1 MYEIR
6 MNGGKKMILDLILD
20 LVKLEFL
27 RDRSKRKGIDKFH
40 LELWS
45 FFILSRIENS
55 LYTIIMILHIPIR
68 LDIRKIN
75 GFGI

>member
-6 MNGGKKMILDLILD
+6 MNGGKKTILDLILD

-45 FFILSRIENS
+45 FF
-55 LYTIIMILHIPIR
+55 Y
-68 LDIRKIN
+68 
-75 GFGI
+75 FV